1 MAENNDEEETPSGGY
16 HQSEQSTETT
26 PDPGGF
32 LGTLEDVIT
41 EADIASAQ
49 AKNEELARARME
61 RSGST
66 GFVTDYYG
74 TSRHLRARS
83 EARRR
88 RDAGLEDQGLFE
100 YAKRLYEIGEGTR
113 KTAGQI
119 EAERKLKILGQTQ
132 KGMAQAYGGF
142 DAGALL
148 ERGSRGAQRPELT
161 GEAQISEAARQARL
175 AAKSQLEQLL
185 IQSRQRAQD
194 KAFAMQQLAFQEEQ
208 ASGNLWSNVLSG
220 ILGAVGAIGGAFIGQ
235 PVAGAAAGAAVGSAA
250 GRWAA

>member
-1 MAENNDEEETPSGGY
+1 MAESDESGLLETFDDSITEEDIESA
-16 HQSEQSTETT
+16 EEKAEELTE
-26 PDPGGF
+26 GGF
-32 LGTLEDVIT
+32 KYVRGVYDRYPG
-41 EADIASAQ
+41 EA
-49 AKNEELARARME
+49 EERARE
-61 RSGST
+61 RYRVAAYERT
-66 GFVTDYYG
+66 LA
-74 TSRHLRARS
+74 SRERARK
-83 EARRR
+83 R
-88 RDAGLEDQGLFE
+88 RDAGLEDEGLFE
-100 YAKRLYEIGEGTR
+100 YAERLYGIGEGTR
-113 KTAGQI
+113 KTAGQV

-148 ERGSRGAQRPELT
+148 ERGSRGAQRTELT